1 MATVFDKTYHIP
13 PPKSQKLFI
22 LTQIPLRILAAAV
35 TLAATSITLTN
46 KQTAVIY
53 GIQID
58 ARYSYSPALK
68 FFAYAN
74 LIACAFAVLSLFLAL
89 ILRNKAVD
97 STYYFYMFLHD
108 LRCWTGYDDL
118 VDGWMRCG
126 NGSGLCGKYG
136 DRHAGWMA
144 VCGYFEEFCNR
155 GTAASSLS
163 YFGFLFYFILTVV
176 SANRSRHFQV

>member
-108 LRCWTGYDDL
+108 L
-118 VDGWMRCG
+118 
-126 NGSGLCGKYG
+126 
-136 DRHAGWMA
+136 
-144 VCGYFEEFCNR
+144 

>member
-108 LRCWTGYDDL
+108 LVMTILLMAGCAAATAVGY
-118 VDGWMRCG
+118 V
-126 NGSGLCGKYG
+126 GKYG